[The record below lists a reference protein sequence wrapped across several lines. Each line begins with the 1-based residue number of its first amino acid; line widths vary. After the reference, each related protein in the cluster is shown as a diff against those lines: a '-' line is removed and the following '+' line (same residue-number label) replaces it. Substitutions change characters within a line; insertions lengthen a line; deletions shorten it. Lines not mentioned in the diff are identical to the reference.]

1 LNQNRQLFEMKH
13 RADQSNNKGLGEFTM
28 SVLDANGNAL
38 AKDQVRLI
46 AGGKSVITS
55 VDSIKDMD
63 QQQIFAFINR

>member
-1 LNQNRQLFEMKH
+1 
-13 RADQSNNKGLGEFTM
+13 M

-38 AKDQVRLI
+38 AKDQVRLLS
-46 AGGKSVITS
+46 GNKSIITS